1 MTIIDRQAQT
11 SAERSTHEN
20 SVRDIVGIGIGP
32 GNLGLAVAIEEQAP
46 ELDAL
51 FVEARPEF
59 NWHPGML
66 LEGSNMQ
73 ISFLKDLVT
82 VRNPQ
87 SRFSFI
93 NYLHHSDR
101 LIDFINRQ
109 TFTPERV
116 EFADYLRWIADH
128 ITVDTQYNTT
138 VTSIETLPE
147 LAADGARFVVHL
159 SLIHI

>member
-66 LEGSNMQ
+66 LDGSNMQ

-93 NYLHHSDR
+93 NYLHHSC
-101 LIDFINRQ
+101 LL
-109 TFTPERV
+109 
-116 EFADYLRWIADH
+116 Y
-128 ITVDTQYNTT
+128 
-138 VTSIETLPE
+138 TSD
-147 LAADGARFVVHL
+147 AADDVAGV
-159 SLIHI
+159 

>member
-1 MTIIDRQAQT
+1 MVGASYREAIGTIIDRQAQT

-128 ITVDTQYNTT
+128 ITVDTQYN
-138 VTSIETLPE
+138 
-147 LAADGARFVVHL
+147 L

>member
-73 ISFLKDLVT
+73 ISFLKT
-82 VRNPQ
+82 W
-87 SRFSFI
+87 
-93 NYLHHSDR
+93 
-101 LIDFINRQ
+101 
-109 TFTPERV
+109 
-116 EFADYLRWIADH
+116 LRCAIRRAASASSTTC
-128 ITVDTQYNTT
+128 ITAT
-138 VTSIETLPE
+138 
-147 LAADGARFVVHL
+147 A
-159 SLIHI
+159 